1 MKSLL
6 RKTEVFIRRKIVQYG
21 KKYYTY
27 QDQKRLHN
35 HQFVIISNNCFGGQ
49 VYQWLGKTYNTP
61 FVGLYLNGP
70 CYLKL
75 LQNFDYYL
83 KQDLEFIQ
91 ESIYPKTK
99 KHWYPIGKL
108 DDIEVHFSHYD
119 SQEEAMEKWTRRKK
133 RMLETEEKNRLFP
146 VLVERD
152 NVDEQIVKEF
162 HKIPFE
168 NKLSFSCQDYQL
180 SAKENIVLHQKCK
193 ERLNSTPNGKKVF
206 KLAFLYIDIVHWLNT
221 GVVTRT
227 HFKK

>member
-1 MKSLL
+1 M
-6 RKTEVFIRRKIVQYG
+6 
-21 KKYYTY
+21 
-27 QDQKRLHN
+27 HN

-221 GVVTRT
+221 GVVKRT